1 MTNSHPL
8 IGQHINKAD
17 TPALWVD
24 LDALDNNVAKMYE
37 MTKSHWIR
45 WRPHVKASKSPDLAK
60 RLLEG
65 GAQGITCAKV
75 SEAEAMVA
83 GGIVDILIANEV
95 VGQTK
100 ISRLVEVAKEARV
113 CVACD
118 DAENIQAISLAASTA
133 SQTIDIL
140 IDINVG
146 ANRCGVSPDKAPA
159 LAELVT
165 DLPGVRLRGLMG
177 YEGHVMGMQPEDKEA
192 ASSQAADI
200 LAEAKKALESAGFHV
215 EILSGGGSGNYW
227 HAASLG
233 SINELQAGGGAL
245 MDISY
250 QELMKL
256 PDHQYALFLNAQVIS
271 TAVEGRVILDAGW
284 KSTGRHTG
292 LPRIVSHDDSEV
304 ISLNAE
310 HTIATASDNSEISA
324 GDRVT
329 MVPHYSDSTVLLHR
343 EMYAVRNN
351 IIEGVWPITGA
362 GALH

>member
-1 MTNSHPL
+1 MSTSQHL
-8 IGQHINKAD
+8 IGQHINEAD

-24 LDALDNNVAKMYE
+24 LDALDGNIAKMHE
-37 MTKSHWIR
+37 MTKNHWIR

-60 RLLEG
+60 RLIDG

-83 GGIVDILIANEV
+83 GGIIDILIANEV
-95 VGQTK
+95 IGQTK
-100 ISRLVEVAKEARV
+100 IARLIEVAKKARV

-118 DAENIQAISLAASTA
+118 DIKNIQEISQAASSA
-133 SQTIDIL
+133 NQTIDIL
-140 IDINVG
+140 VDINVG
-146 ANRCGVSPDKAPA
+146 ANRCGVTPDKAPA
-159 LAELVT
+159 LADLVNE
-165 DLPGVRLRGLMG
+165 LPGVRLRGLMG

-200 LAEAKKALESAGFHV
+200 LAEAKQALESAGFHV

-256 PDHQYALFLNAQVIS
+256 PDHQYALFLNAQVVS
-271 TAVEGRVILDAGW
+271 TAVEGRIILDAGW

-292 LPRIVSHDDSEV
+292 LPRVVSHLDSEV
-304 ISLNAE
+304 VSLNAE
-310 HTIATASDNSEISA
+310 HTIVSAPNDFEISA
-324 GDRVT
+324 GDRMT

-351 IIEGVWPITGA
+351 IIEDVWPITGA

>member
-24 LDALDNNVAKMYE
+24 LDALDSNTTKMYE
-37 MTKSHWIR
+37 LAKSHWVR
-45 WRPHVKASKSPDLAK
+45 WRPHVKASKSPNLAK

-83 GGIVDILIANEV
+83 GGITDILIANEV
-95 VGQTK
+95 IGQTK
-100 ISRLVEVAKEARV
+100 ILRLVKLAEHARI

-118 DAENIQAISLAASTA
+118 DIENIREISLAAVA
-133 SQTIDIL
+133 ADQTIDIL
-140 IDINVG
+140 VDINVG
-146 ANRCGVSPDKAPA
+146 ANRCGVAPDKAPQ
-159 LAELVT
+159 LATVVT

-200 LAEAKKALESAGFHV
+200 LAEAKHALESAGHHV

-256 PDHQYALFLNAQVIS
+256 PEHQYALFLNAQVVS
-271 TAVEGRVILDAGW
+271 TAVEGRIILDAGW

-292 LPRIVSHDDSEV
+292 LPRIVSHKNTEV

-310 HTIATASDNSEISA
+310 HTIVQSAGDPGVSA
-324 GDRVT
+324 GDRMT

-351 IIEGVWPITGA
+351 IIEDVWPITGA

>member
-1 MTNSHPL
+1 MATSHSL
-8 IGQHINKAD
+8 IGQHIDEAD

-24 LDALDNNVAKMYE
+24 LDALDSNTSKMYALA
-37 MTKSHWIR
+37 KSHWVR
-45 WRPHVKASKSPDLAK
+45 WRPHVKASKSPNLAK

-83 GGIVDILIANEV
+83 GGITDILIANEV

-100 ISRLVEVAKEARV
+100 ISRLVKLAENAKI

-118 DAENIQAISLAASTA
+118 SLENIQDISAAAVTA
-133 SQTIDIL
+133 SQSIDIL
-140 IDINVG
+140 VDINVG
-146 ANRCGVSPDKAPA
+146 ANRCGVTPDNAPK
-159 LAELVT
+159 LAAAVT

-200 LAEAKKALESAGFHV
+200 LAEAKHALESAGFHV

-256 PDHQYALFLNAQVIS
+256 PDHQFALFLNAQVVS
-271 TAVEGRVILDAGW
+271 TAVEGRIILDAGW

-292 LPRIVSHDDSEV
+292 LPRIVSHTDAEV

-310 HTIATASDNSEISA
+310 HTIVTVSNATDISA
-324 GDRVT
+324 GNRMT

-343 EMYAVRNN
+343 EMYAVRNS
-351 IIEGVWPITGA
+351 IIEDVWPITGA

>member
-24 LDALDNNVAKMYE
+24 LDALDNNTTKMYALA
-37 MTKSHWIR
+37 KSHWVR

-83 GGIVDILIANEV
+83 GGITDILIANEV
-95 VGQTK
+95 IGQTK
-100 ISRLVEVAKEARV
+100 ISRLVKLAEHARI

-118 DAENIQAISLAASTA
+118 DVKNIQEISLAAVA
-133 SQTIDIL
+133 ANQTIDIL
-140 IDINVG
+140 VDINVG
-146 ANRCGVSPDKAPA
+146 ANRCGVTPDKAPQ
-159 LAELVT
+159 LAEVVT

-192 ASSQAADI
+192 ASTQAADV
-200 LAEAKKALESAGFHV
+200 LADARNALESAGFHV

-250 QELMKL
+250 QDLMKL
-256 PDHQYALFLNAQVIS
+256 PNHQFALFLNAQVIS
-271 TAVEGRVILDAGW
+271 TAVEGRIILDAGW

-292 LPRIVSHDDSEV
+292 LPKIISHDNSEV

-310 HTIATASDNSEISA
+310 HTIVSASDVTEIST
-324 GDRVT
+324 GDRMT

-351 IIEGVWPITGA
+351 IIEDVWPITGA

>member
-1 MTNSHPL
+1 MTTHPL
-8 IGQHINKAD
+8 IGEHIDAAD

-24 LDALDNNVAKMYE
+24 LDALDVNVGKMYE
-37 MTKSHWIR
+37 LAKSHWVR
-45 WRPHVKASKSPDLAK
+45 WRPHVKASKSPNLAK

-83 GGIVDILIANEV
+83 GGVLDILIANEV

-100 ISRLVEVAKEARV
+100 ISRLIEVAKSARV

-118 DAENIQAISLAASTA
+118 DSKNIQDISQAATA
-133 SQTIDIL
+133 AKQSIDIL
-140 IDINVG
+140 VDINVG
-146 ANRCGVSPDKAPA
+146 ANRCGVTPDKAPQ

-165 DLPGVRLRGLMG
+165 NLPGVRLRGLMG

-192 ASSQAADI
+192 ASAQAADI
-200 LAEAKKALESAGFHV
+200 LAEAKRALETAGFQV

-233 SINELQAGGGAL
+233 SINELQAGGGVL

-256 PDHQYALFLNAQVIS
+256 PEHQYALFLNAQVVS

-292 LPRIVSHDDSEV
+292 LPRVISHADSEV
-304 ISLNAE
+304 VSLNAE
-310 HTIATASDNSEISA
+310 HTIVSTSGDLKISA
-324 GDRVT
+324 GDRMT

-351 IIEGVWPITGA
+351 IIEDVWPITGA
-362 GALH
+362 GALR